1 MLDKLRLILYLILIF
16 IGLIALLYIAPI
28 FLIVSIIILWM
39 GIKDLDKREN
49 KKDYDINKKLSS
61 LNNKERVE
69 SCTLKYENELTTVD
83 IYSEENNQ
91 IEEDSYPNI
100 DKYNFYITNEEK
112 ILSYFY
118 ERCNREDLGILRTTG
133 ENSLYKKK
141 LRDKRWIEKRE
152 KIRKRDRYRCQ
163 YCHNIYVLK
172 DINEL
177 YEIVDFEEIA
187 SCVIDVY
194 KQIQKNEIKFEV
206 DKDLRFNQ
214 ESYYIPKY
222 NLWMNYFYEDLSRLP
237 ILYQSMLPA
246 RKMQI
251 LSDVK
256 CSTKD
261 TYEYYLKSLK
271 SSLRYKRKGKK
282 TGFIDSILIEHDDRI
297 KTSHKFFLCQNIE
310 RDNRFAYQGRA
321 RIFIDGYSIIFPLYE
336 IKLFNTLEV
345 HHKRYP
351 RSKNPWDVDDA
362 DLITLCS
369 KCHKLEH
376 QKFK

>member
-28 FLIVSIIILWM
+28 FFVVSIIILWM

-141 LRDKRWIEKRE
+141 LRDKRWIEKRG
-152 KIRKRDRYRCQ
+152 Q
-163 YCHNIYVLK
+163 
-172 DINEL
+172 
-177 YEIVDFEEIA
+177 
-187 SCVIDVY
+187 
-194 KQIQKNEIKFEV
+194 QTIK
-206 DKDLRFNQ
+206 
-214 ESYYIPKY
+214 
-222 NLWMNYFYEDLSRLP
+222 
-237 ILYQSMLPA
+237 
-246 RKMQI
+246 
-251 LSDVK
+251 
-256 CSTKD
+256 
-261 TYEYYLKSLK
+261 
-271 SSLRYKRKGKK
+271 
-282 TGFIDSILIEHDDRI
+282 
-297 KTSHKFFLCQNIE
+297 
-310 RDNRFAYQGRA
+310 
-321 RIFIDGYSIIFPLYE
+321 
-336 IKLFNTLEV
+336 
-345 HHKRYP
+345 
-351 RSKNPWDVDDA
+351 
-362 DLITLCS
+362 
-369 KCHKLEH
+369 
-376 QKFK
+376 